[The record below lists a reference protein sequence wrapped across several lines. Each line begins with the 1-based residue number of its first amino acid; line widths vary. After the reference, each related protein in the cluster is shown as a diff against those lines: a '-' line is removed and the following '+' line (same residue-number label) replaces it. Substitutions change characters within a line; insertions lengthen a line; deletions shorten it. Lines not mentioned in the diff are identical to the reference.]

1 MKDLQNRI
9 YHQFTPDPNTIKI
22 ETKDMI
28 SLLSVDEL
36 YIEDKKDKIKDDTA
50 VYSEDLYILTP
61 NEIKTML

>member
-1 MKDLQNRI
+1 
-9 YHQFTPDPNTIKI
+9 
-22 ETKDMI
+22 MI

-36 YIEDKKDKIKDDTA
+36 YIEDKKDKIKDDTT